1 MDAEKILPIALGVGI
16 VGAILL
22 ANRSSGPSV
31 VSTGGSPDPAVLE
44 SVRSQAQVNTARI
57 NAVETIA
64 SKAFDYMG
72 ASEMASSQYGIA
84 RLAADRDITVA
95 MAAADRDK
103 YLASEQTRQETIR
116 TAATIKGYDIQ
127 GRTQTQIAEQER
139 KRDTTRQ
146 VIETGGKILTG
157 VLNLALGGNRG
168 GSNTGG
174 WTPLPSGYTLP
185 PVGGSVYAY
194 TGR

>member
-31 VSTGGSPDPAVLE
+31 ITTGGNPDPAVLE
-44 SVRSQAQVNTARI
+44 SVRSQAQINTARI

-84 RLAADRDITVA
+84 RLAADRDVTVA
-95 MAAADRDK
+95 LTASDRDK
-103 YLASEQTRQETIR
+103 FLASEQTRQESIR

-127 GRTQTQIAEQER
+127 GRTQTQVAEQER

-146 VIETGGKILTG
+146 VIETGGRIIG
-157 VLNLALGGNRG
+157 DVIGLALGNNSRQ
-168 GSNTGG
+168 GG
-174 WTPLPSGYTLP
+174 WNPLPSGYTLP

-194 TGR
+194 TGRY